1 MLNVSPDL
9 LSLGLSTAVVVARG
23 VDGSQTPLELAVY
36 RQRAGRRLAAFWK
49 NRSLSSHPA
58 LQEYE
63 TLHRRFGV
71 ADEPAAPE
79 KLLRYVR
86 RHQDF
91 TAAGA
96 VVDCYNLVSAK
107 TLLSIG
113 AHDLAR
119 LKLPITLRPVEPSD
133 TFIPL
138 GETTPRD
145 CRGEYAYVEP
155 DGRIICRMEV
165 LQGDATKVGPATRDI
180 VFFFQNNREI
190 PVRDLLAGAWLLVEL
205 IERFCGG
212 TAELAG
218 FLEAPEAPE
227 GSAE

>member
-1 MLNVSPDL
+1 MLNVSPEL
-9 LSLGLSTAVVVARG
+9 LRLGLSTAVVVARG
-23 VDGSQTPLELAVY
+23 VDGSRTPPELAAY
-36 RQRAGRRLAAFWK
+36 RQSAGRRLAAFWK

-63 TLHRRFGV
+63 RLHRRFGV

-96 VVDCYNLVSAK
+96 VVDCYNLVSAA

-113 AHDLAR
+113 AHDLAK
-119 LKLPITLRPVEPSD
+119 LKPPITLRPVEPGD

-138 GETTPRD
+138 GESTPRD
-145 CRGEYAYVEP
+145 CQGEYAYADPEGQV
-155 DGRIICRMEV
+155 ICRMEV
-165 LQGDATKVGPATRDI
+165 LQGDATKVGPTSRDV
-180 VFFFQNNREI
+180 VFFLQNNREI
-190 PVRDLLAGAWLLVEL
+190 PVQDLLAGAWLLVEL

-218 FLEAPEAPE
+218 FLEAAK
-227 GSAE
+227 GDA